1 MNGESFRLNHKPVE
15 SRAFASRPEIRYQNV
30 IAWRREVPLRDAA
43 AAIGEVGDVAVLAY
57 RHDGEG
63 VAPHLLEVHGQ
74 AGRDSG
80 RGRVDLAVH
89 APGLILDAL
98 RAVRVARGPDEDG
111 LVVGG
116 RLRQHADRLAVVGAL
131 LLSGVGVNQPRIPE
145 AQIQKVE
152 PSVVVLPRENLLVLG
167 GVRSVIPRQTLKRYG
182 VVDWRCRSE
191 RYGEDR
197 KIGSPGDAV
206 RVVVNRR
213 NSDPGD
219 DARHRRA
226 VRELVADLVGRT
238 FQELL
243 GHRLSIEQRVRLV
256 DAGVDYPNGLAGAG
270 LNVFALGEGEARVRL
285 VGVDFCRSFF
295 PWYNTEHRHGGVAML
310 TPHSVAA
317 HREKTEPGSVFPH
330 PCCAAETTVQHA
342 SRRAPARA
350 PA

>member
-270 LNVFALGEGEARVRL
+270 LNVFALGEGEARVR
-285 VGVDFCRSFF
+285 
-295 PWYNTEHRHGGVAML
+295 
-310 TPHSVAA
+310 VAA
-317 HREKTEPGSVFPH
+317 CNHRAFCSQSSGI
-330 PCCAAETTVQHA
+330 
-342 SRRAPARA
+342 PAQIKCE
-350 PA
+350 